1 MDLITD
7 EDAHGKIQSV
17 GKNKLMLYKEHNL
30 CEHFVIY
37 SQGGIKVVTP

>member
-1 MDLITD
+1 MERYSRL
-7 EDAHGKIQSV
+7 EKI
-17 GKNKLMLYKEHNL
+17 KLMLYKEHNL